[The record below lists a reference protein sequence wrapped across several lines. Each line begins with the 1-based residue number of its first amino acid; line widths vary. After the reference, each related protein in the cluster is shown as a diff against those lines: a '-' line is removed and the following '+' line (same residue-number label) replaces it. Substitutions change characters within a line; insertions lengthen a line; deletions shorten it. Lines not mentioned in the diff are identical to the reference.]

1 MKTLYLDCGM
11 GAAGD
16 MLAAALL
23 ELLPE
28 PGAFVNRLNG
38 LGLPGVTFA
47 LERSVK
53 CGITG
58 SHLTVLV
65 GGQEEGEHDHHGR
78 SHTHRG
84 LREIRHLVEDHLQ
97 LSEAVRQDV
106 LAVYDR
112 IAQAESQVHGVPVEE
127 IHFHE
132 VGTLDA
138 VADITAVCLLM
149 HTLAPQKI
157 LASPVRVGSGQVRC
171 AHGLLP
177 VPAPATALL
186 LRGAP
191 IYAGDLTGEL
201 CTPTGAALL
210 THFVTRFGPM
220 PVMQVEAIGYGMGKK
235 DFPAANCVRAMLG
248 GTEEGA
254 DTVCLLACNLDDMT
268 PEAVGFAQEQLLKAG
283 VLEVYTTPVGMK
295 KNRPGI
301 LLTCLCRPE
310 DKEKALSTLFAHTST
325 LGVRESLCSRYTLRR
340 SQYTVETE
348 LGPVRVKES
357 SGWGVSRCKPEYDD
371 LARLAEQHGLS
382 LQEVLRRVEESR
394 SK

>member
-186 LRGAP
+186 LRGGAHLCRGSDRRALHP
-191 IYAGDLTGEL
+191 HWSGPADSLCDPVWPHAGDAGGGNRLWHGEEGFSRGQLRPRHAGRDGGRGGHRVPAGVQPGRHDPGGPGL
-201 CTPTGAALL
+201 CPGAAVGRGSSGRLYRAHRHEEVPPWGAAGL
-210 THFVTRFGPM
+210 PVPGGGGREVDGVDPPPHHHPGGPPDKPHPVT
-220 PVMQVEAIGYGMGKK
+220 
-235 DFPAANCVRAMLG
+235 
-248 GTEEGA
+248 
-254 DTVCLLACNLDDMT
+254 
-268 PEAVGFAQEQLLKAG
+268 
-283 VLEVYTTPVGMK
+283 
-295 KNRPGI
+295 
-301 LLTCLCRPE
+301 
-310 DKEKALSTLFAHTST
+310 
-325 LGVRESLCSRYTLRR
+325 
-340 SQYTVETE
+340 
-348 LGPVRVKES
+348 VKETPD
-357 SGWGVSRCKPEYDD
+357 GRGKPEYEEAATI
-371 LARLAEQHGLS
+371 ARREGLTLS
-382 LQEVLRRVEESR
+382 EVQEAAMEEWRAARV
-394 SK
+394 KP

>member
-171 AHGLLP
+171 AHG
-177 VPAPATALL
+177 
-186 LRGAP
+186 
-191 IYAGDLTGEL
+191 
-201 CTPTGAALL
+201 C
-210 THFVTRFGPM
+210 
-220 PVMQVEAIGYGMGKK
+220 
-235 DFPAANCVRAMLG
+235 
-248 GTEEGA
+248 
-254 DTVCLLACNLDDMT
+254 
-268 PEAVGFAQEQLLKAG
+268 
-283 VLEVYTTPVGMK
+283 
-295 KNRPGI
+295 
-301 LLTCLCRPE
+301 CRSPPP
-310 DKEKALSTLFAHTST
+310 
-325 LGVRESLCSRYTLRR
+325 LRR
-340 SQYTVETE
+340 FCCGGRPSMQ
-348 LGPVRVKES
+348 GI
-357 SGWGVSRCKPEYDD
+357 
-371 LARLAEQHGLS
+371 
-382 LQEVLRRVEESR
+382 
-394 SK
+394 